1 MDYTEWKKRWQSLIS
16 PYIEN
21 PRLELS
27 LLKENIPERGERGL
41 FDVHTLPEAWKI
53 LVCQKLRNKLKNLSL
68 VNNEPNECII
78 ELYKEVNY
86 LVKRIEELE
95 GNALLKLDTDYLNS
109 IYFNLPKTYQK
120 YWDYYKFEGDEWTA
134 FLTFLEAEY
143 KIALKKQP
151 FMEVLEIEKEF
162 ERKEIEVNRSSIHL
176 SKSEDAEEISKEREK
191 LWTSRQCVYT
201 CIENNMN
208 VSKPFNTF
216 RSKVKKFLGK
226 YRNQITEN

>member
-1 MDYTEWKKRWQSLIS
+1 M
-16 PYIEN
+16 
-21 PRLELS
+21 
-27 LLKENIPERGERGL
+27 
-41 FDVHTLPEAWKI
+41 
-53 LVCQKLRNKLKNLSL
+53 KNLSL
-68 VNNEPNECII
+68 VNNEPNDCII

-151 FMEVLEIEKEF
+151 CMEVLEIEKKS
-162 ERKEIEVNRSSIHL
+162 ERKEIKVNCSSIHL
-176 SKSEDAEEISKEREK
+176 SKSDCFDF
-191 LWTSRQCVYT
+191 RQG
-201 CIENNMN
+201 
-208 VSKPFNTF
+208 S
-216 RSKVKKFLGK
+216 
-226 YRNQITEN
+226 